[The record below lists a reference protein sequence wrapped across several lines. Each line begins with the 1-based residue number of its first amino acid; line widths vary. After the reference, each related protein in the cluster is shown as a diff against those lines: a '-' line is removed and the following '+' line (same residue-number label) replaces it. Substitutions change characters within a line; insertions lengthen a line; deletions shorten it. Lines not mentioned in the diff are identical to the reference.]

1 MWLMYNYR
9 GHLKIRKGHINEYG
23 NFIPDDNPKTYLTEI
38 PYDIYNKRELHS
50 ATNPHIVCG
59 KYMFGK
65 VLIDKEE
72 DIPKW
77 KEFFKN
83 LYHKK
88 IEEIENGYKKKLW
101 ENLCKELEE

>member
-9 GHLKIRKGHINEYG
+9 GHLKIRKGSLDENN
-23 NFIPDDNPKTYLTEI
+23 NFIPDDKPKTYLTEI
-38 PYDIYNKRELHS
+38 PYDYMYKDKLPYQ
-50 ATNPHIVCG
+50 PHIVCN

-83 LYHKK
+83 LYLKK